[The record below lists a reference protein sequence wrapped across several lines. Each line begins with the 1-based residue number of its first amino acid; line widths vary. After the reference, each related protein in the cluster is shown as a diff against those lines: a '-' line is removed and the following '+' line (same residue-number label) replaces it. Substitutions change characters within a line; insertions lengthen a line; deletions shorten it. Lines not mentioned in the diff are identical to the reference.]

1 MSVENVELALGPV
14 RRFKPNLDEWAKL
27 WHPETR
33 MTVPEGWPEPGP
45 FIGLEAVKHQFE
57 QGLGNWS
64 DFRIKD
70 VGVVADPGPWP
81 GLSG

>member
-45 FIGLEAVKHQFE
+45 FIGL
-57 QGLGNWS
+57 
-64 DFRIKD
+64 
-70 VGVVADPGPWP
+70 
-81 GLSG
+81 